1 MTKQELITNLGT
13 IAKSGTKAFMEAL
26 SQGADISMIGQ
37 FGVGFY
43 SAFLVADKVTVI
55 SKSADEEQQWKWE
68 STAGGT
74 FSVLEDDGPKIAR
87 GSKIILSLKSDNVEF
102 LEERKLKDLVKK
114 HSEFI
119 SFPISLQIEKT
130 TEKEISDD
138 EEDE

>member
-26 SQGADISMIGQ
+26 AQGADISMIGQ

-55 SKSADEEQQWKWE
+55 SKGAEEEEQFKWE

-74 FSVLEDDGPKIAR
+74 FSVCEDDGENLKR
-87 GSKIILSLKSDNVEF
+87 GSKIILSIKSDNVEF

-119 SFPISLQIEKT
+119 SFPIYLQVEKT
-130 TEKEISDD
+130 TEK
-138 EEDE
+138 

>member
-55 SKSADEEQQWKWE
+55 SKSTEGDGQYKWE

-74 FSVLEDDGPKIAR
+74 FSVTEDDSEDLKR
-87 GSKIILSLKSDNVEF
+87 GSKIVLSIKSDNVEF

-119 SFPISLQIEKT
+119 SFPIYLQVEKT
-130 TEKEISDD
+130 TEK
-138 EEDE
+138 

>member
-1 MTKQELITNLGT
+1 
-13 IAKSGTKAFMEAL
+13 MEAL

-55 SKSADEEQQWKWE
+55 SKSADEETQWRWE

-74 FSVLEDDGPKIAR
+74 FSVVEDDGPKIHR

-102 LEERKLKDLVKK
+102 L
-114 HSEFI
+114 
-119 SFPISLQIEKT
+119 
-130 TEKEISDD
+130 
-138 EEDE
+138 

>member
-43 SAFLVADKVTVI
+43 SAFLVADRVTVI
-55 SKSADEEQQWKWE
+55 SKSADEQIQWRWE

-74 FSVLEDDGPKIAR
+74 FSIVEDDGPRISR

-130 TEKEISDD
+130 TEK
-138 EEDE
+138 